1 MRTGME
7 YRNFIKKSE
16 IKIILSFIFVPL
28 FTSHKYLIKI
38 ALNMNT
44 LPVSVI
50 LGNPRVN
57 CSRLG
62 ICSLEGT
69 EPDILSFRPIS
80 HRNVY
85 ALLSVTPD
93 AQLQL
98 SFPLETMLPITRK
111 MFFGEAGFIIEEKKP
126 LPYTICQKLALP
138 LYHSF
143 SDGVWP
149 IKEEDGK
156 LVVTI
161 GVTTLVTS

>member
-1 MRTGME
+1 L
-7 YRNFIKKSE
+7 YRQLIHIIE
-16 IKIILSFIFVPL
+16 IYFD
-28 FTSHKYLIKI
+28 
-38 ALNMNT
+38 MNT

-69 EPDILSFRPIS
+69 EPDIFSFQPIS

-93 AQLQL
+93 AKLQL
-98 SFPLETMLPITRK
+98 SFPLETILPITRK
-111 MFFGEAGFIIEEKKP
+111 IFFGEGGFIIEAKKV
-126 LPYTICQKLALP
+126 LPDTICEKLALP
-138 LYHSF
+138 LGLAF
-143 SDGVWP
+143 SEGIWP
-149 IKEEDGK
+149 ITEENGN

-161 GVTTLVTS
+161 GVLVMVTN